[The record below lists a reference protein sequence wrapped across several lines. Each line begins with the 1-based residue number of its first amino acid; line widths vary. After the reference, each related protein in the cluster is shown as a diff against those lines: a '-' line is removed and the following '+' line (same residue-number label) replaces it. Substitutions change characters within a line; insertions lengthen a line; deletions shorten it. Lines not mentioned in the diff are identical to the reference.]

1 MKNKFL
7 KSIKKALLLFP
18 LGLLFSVLINWTIFE
33 GLISSIVFAVLF
45 SFILIIYNWFEYEK
59 YDNLELFDFLESQH
73 SVTLDNNP
81 QNWEILN
88 TILDLQLTKIKS
100 LTRTEKFTKI
110 IIDQKIIDTILIILK
125 NENNIE
131 IRIRRKYLNFAPD
144 MAENYKILKKLTSGI
159 EKTTANNVYN

>member
-100 LTRTEKFTKI
+100 LSRTKKFTK
-110 IIDQKIIDTILIILK
+110 L
-125 NENNIE
+125 
-131 IRIRRKYLNFAPD
+131 
-144 MAENYKILKKLTSGI
+144 
-159 EKTTANNVYN
+159 